1 MCVVSTTNYF
11 IPDGTKKQTEKER
24 EVREYF
30 ILTGRQVLELPELC
44 GRQFSQISHHS
55 SEVSSAEAP
64 HTPPISSQMW
74 GGDPVPVSGISQFSA
89 GSQDKLCL
97 PASG

>member
-11 IPDGTKKQTEKER
+11 IPDGTKKQTEEER

-44 GRQFSQISHHS
+44 GRQFSQISHDTGSVS
-55 SEVSSAEAP
+55 SEML
-64 HTPPISSQMW
+64 PPS
-74 GGDPVPVSGISQFSA
+74 VRR
-89 GSQDKLCL
+89 L
-97 PASG
+97 